1 MTKTKPANSNI
12 EQSERN
18 KNQHQSDFT
27 LYFILLILILLIGVL
42 VQQNGSLFKQY
53 ESTANEKSSIDID
66 QVLKDLSVNLKKEI
80 LDAVQEN
87 QKQEFKKLEIRLTK
101 NFMSKQINEK
111 VQKEDS
117 KKDVKKSNENPPED
131 SIVIKADKLSESIS
145 GPQTIKLKE
154 NEQDGYNKIGQDLI
168 EDPAEIKLNKPGGE
182 SIRID
187 SQTIK
192 AKGETVTKEKKKR
205 DSLNEKQIQS
215 AKESPDDN
223 QQKSGAD
230 KNFKSRKIS
239 KVKPKKMWIPIPNR

>member
-154 NEQDGYNKIGQDLI
+154 NEQDGYKKIGQDLI

-182 SIRID
+182 SIMID

-192 AKGETVTKEKKKR
+192 AKEETVTKEKKKR
-205 DSLNEKQIQS
+205 DTLNEKQIQS